1 MNNDNIDTSWMADAA
16 CKDMGHALFFPELGE
31 DVRPAKEV
39 CQGCPVKDGCY
50 TYSLEISTHHGIW
63 GGKSERERRGNRP
76 NWVREPSPIRHGTDG
91 GYVAHKRRGLPACQ
105 ECRTAHNMSTA
116 RTKANRL
123 QRSGN

>member
-1 MNNDNIDTSWMADAA
+1 MSVVKERHWVERAA

-39 CQGCPVKDGCY
+39 CEGCPVRSECY

-76 NWVREPSPIRHGTDG
+76 AWKAEPEPIRHGTEA
-91 GYVAHKRRGLPACQ
+91 GYGAHMRRSIKVCLG
-105 ECRTAHNMSTA
+105 CRNAH
-116 RTKANRL
+116 REYEGRQKHNRL
-123 QRSGN
+123 QRGGN